1 MTHAKKSTQANSQ
14 KPSPSDEEAVSS
26 PIDLEAIQRI
36 LKEELPCLRDK
47 YGVASIGIFGSYI
60 RDEAR
65 EDSDLDLLIEWQDSA
80 QPDLFD
86 VVRLTDYLNDLLGV
100 DIDIALKRN
109 LRRRIGRQIMRE
121 VVYV

>member
-1 MTHAKKSTQANSQ
+1 MTHAKKIAQANPQ
-14 KPSPSDEEAVSS
+14 QPCLSDQEVVLR

-36 LKEELPCLRDK
+36 LKEELPYLRDK
-47 YGVASIGIFGSYI
+47 YGVASIGIFGSYV

-86 VVRLTDYLNDLLGV
+86 VVRLTDYLKELLGV
-100 DIDIALKRN
+100 EIDIALKRN